1 MEVNADR
8 KGPKDMMDLA
18 RKANAVKSFMDS
30 ERNLKNGTGS
40 QDTHD
45 DNFEHLMDVHDND
58 PESLRATVQYVSDML
73 NKGKM
78 SK

>member
-18 RKANAVKSFMDS
+18 TKANAVKSFMDS
-30 ERNLKNGTGS
+30 EKRLRAGEDV
-40 QDTHD
+40 QDLHD
-45 DNFEHLMDVHDND
+45 DNFEHLMAVHDND
-58 PESLRATVQYVSDML
+58 PEKLRATVQYVSDML

-78 SK
+78 SR